1 MIQQFH
7 FGHIPEKGNEIT
19 MLKRYLHPY
28 VHCST
33 IPNSHTMEITL
44 VPINGLMD
52 KEAMRLSMYLLA
64 IIYLIE
70 YYLDIKRRKFG
81 LLQQYRWIVRAL
93 C

>member
-7 FGHIPEKGNEIT
+7 FGHIPEGNEIT

-33 IPNSHTMEITL
+33 TPNSHTMEITL

-52 KEAMRLSMYLLA
+52 KEAIRLSICYLSF
-64 IIYLIE
+64 I
-70 YYLDIKRRKFG
+70 
-81 LLQQYRWIVRAL
+81 
-93 C
+93 

>member
-52 KEAMRLSMYLLA
+52 KENKIYVWIDRNIN
-64 IIYLIE
+64 IIQAQKG
-70 YYLDIKRRKFG
+70 KRSCHCYNMDKPG
-81 LLQQYRWIVRAL
+81 EDYAK
-93 C
+93 